1 LFIPPSHYG
10 IGSTTPVRSLAN
22 ALNAATGGR
31 DTVVFV
37 NNGFTG
43 GDIEGVIQ
51 QVAQPA
57 GAEGKIVKVLSN
69 EADLQTVC
77 RNSLRGVSTC
87 FAAAVFY
94 ASPTE
99 GNGGIWNYTIRA
111 DGALGLKID
120 TTNAKNDAEVYAIP
134 LQHAIDFTIAS
145 LNTTIDRSALPNQ
158 VMEYPYTSK
167 TQKQRNDDIR
177 VRYMG
182 GIIDILAVA
191 FFIGIVGVTYQL
203 VGMMASERELGMS
216 QLIEAMMPNKRRWEP
231 QVVRLASHHL
241 AFDIIYL
248 PGWIGMALIL
258 SYGVFSKT
266 SVGILIV
273 FNLLAGL
280 ALSSFSIL
288 GGSFFKKAQLSGIST
303 TIISLLLAVLAQV
316 IGKTNS
322 GTVAILSLLFP
333 PMNYVFFTILMA
345 RWERQNIG
353 TNLLKAGP
361 ENPWG
366 LPGIVLWAFLII
378 QILVFPILG
387 ALVERA
393 LYGTASKGRTVT
405 SDGENLTRAVEL
417 SSFSKRYRPNLFS
430 RHIGPLFGKR
440 RETVFAV
447 NDLNLTVM
455 RGQIMVLLGAN
466 GSGKSTTLDAIAGL
480 SKLSSGTINVD
491 GTGGLGVCPQ
501 KVGNYPLLFH
511 ENYTKQ
517 YCIERAMG

>member
-1 LFIPPSHYG
+1 
-10 IGSTTPVRSLAN
+10 
-22 ALNAATGGR
+22 
-31 DTVVFV
+31 
-37 NNGFTG
+37 
-43 GDIEGVIQ
+43 
-51 QVAQPA
+51 
-57 GAEGKIVKVLSN
+57 
-69 EADLQTVC
+69 
-77 RNSLRGVSTC
+77 
-87 FAAAVFY
+87 
-94 ASPTE
+94 
-99 GNGGIWNYTIRA
+99 
-111 DGALGLKID
+111 
-120 TTNAKNDAEVYAIP
+120 
-134 LQHAIDFTIAS
+134 
-145 LNTTIDRSALPNQ
+145 
-158 VMEYPYTSK
+158 
-167 TQKQRNDDIR
+167 
-177 VRYMG
+177 
-182 GIIDILAVA
+182 
-191 FFIGIVGVTYQL
+191 
-203 VGMMASERELGMS
+203 
-216 QLIEAMMPNKRRWEP
+216 
-231 QVVRLASHHL
+231 
-241 AFDIIYL
+241 
-248 PGWIGMALIL
+248 
-258 SYGVFSKT
+258 
-266 SVGILIV
+266 
-273 FNLLAGL
+273 
-280 ALSSFSIL
+280 
-288 GGSFFKKAQLSGIST
+288 
-303 TIISLLLAVLAQV
+303 V